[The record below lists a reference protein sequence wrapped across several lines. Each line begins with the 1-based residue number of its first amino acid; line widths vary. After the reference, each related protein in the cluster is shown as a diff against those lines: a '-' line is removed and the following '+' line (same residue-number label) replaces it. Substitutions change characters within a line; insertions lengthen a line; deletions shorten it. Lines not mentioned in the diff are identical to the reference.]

1 MIIDIPNDIF
11 PLHRGGYNKC
21 GGYEPVH
28 PITGKPVDAVYG
40 YDPFSITTWNK
51 YQVPY
56 STMEFYHTDIQF
68 RSTFENVNMHVN
80 REDNPNGISM
90 CVGCRD
96 TQHPCLPIPFFWGR
110 QIYKIRSHDSF
121 DRYSIPFGVDDARIV
136 LWVHVLMPRAQYYGY
151 RPERYATGSDAHS
164 CRDFTQMPR
173 A

>member
-11 PLHRGGYNKC
+11 PLHRGGYNKY

-40 YDPFSITTWNK
+40 YDPFSIMTWNK